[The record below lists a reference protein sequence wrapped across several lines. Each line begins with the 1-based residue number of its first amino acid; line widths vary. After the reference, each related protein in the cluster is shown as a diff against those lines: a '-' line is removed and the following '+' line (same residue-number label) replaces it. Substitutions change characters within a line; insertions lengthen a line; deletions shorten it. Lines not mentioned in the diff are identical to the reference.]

1 MLFLSLALMNDFYDN
16 NIKSTEA
23 TLASLE
29 KDINRNSFFRL
40 GVIIGGGAILFQIFQ
55 TNNIWLLFVAVFSI
69 IFLFAFLVRRQSKL
83 EKSRDEN
90 LAFLQVNKNEINLFE
105 GQPNMY
111 ADGVVYDNGKHPYVS
126 DLDIFGSKSVFSM
139 LNRAATNDGVERLAS
154 FLLASSTKKQIEAR
168 QQAAAEL
175 ALKDTWRQRLQTKL
189 LFNLGK
195 QINIKTFLS
204 RYLSDDALKFGSSFM
219 KGYVKIAPFLF
230 VIGIIVSL
238 TVYPVWNYMLLL
250 AIVHLM
256 WTLALAGKVSYFSNR
271 IDKVGATL
279 IAYADAVKMIEDES
293 FDSPLTIALQDQL
306 KTEKSEKLSLAFQ
319 HLGALVD
326 KLDARNNILVGA
338 ILNMLFLWDFKQ
350 VLAIVNWKHHYEG
363 DVLKTF
369 DIVADFEALISL
381 ATLKRNFPAW
391 STPVILDN
399 PIVDR
404 IKATQIN
411 HPLIAKK
418 HAVANDYDARDHRLA
433 LITGSNM
440 AGKST
445 FLRTIGVNAVL
456 AYSGAVVCAEYME
469 LPIYRLVSYMRIKDN
484 LNESTSTFKAE
495 LDRMKFIL
503 ELVEVAPDSFV
514 LIDEMLRGTNSVD
527 KYLGSRAIIKKLIAM
542 NGMGMVATHD
552 LQLATLEEEY
562 NGILQNYHFDIQV
575 IAGEM
580 LFDYKLKD
588 GKCTVF
594 NASMLLKGIG
604 IDVDNA

>member
-1 MLFLSLALMNDFYDN
+1 MLFLSLALMNNFYNN
-16 NIKSTEA
+16 NIKNTEA
-23 TLASLE
+23 VLASLE
-29 KDINRNSFFRL
+29 KQINRNSFLRL
-40 GVIIGGGAILFQIFQ
+40 AVIIGGGAILFQVFQ
-55 TNNIWLLFVAVFSI
+55 TNNIWFLLVAVFSI
-69 IFLFAFLVRRQSKL
+69 IFIFAFLVKRQSKL

-90 LAFLQVNKNEINLFE
+90 TAFLRVNQNEIAVINSE
-105 GQPNMY
+105 SNMY
-111 ADGVVYDNGKHPYVS
+111 ENGVAYDNGKHPYVS
-126 DLDIFGSKSVFSM
+126 DLDIFGEKSIFS
-139 LNRAATNDGVERLAS
+139 LVNRAATSDGVERLAS
-154 FLLASSTKKQIEAR
+154 FFLSSSSKEQIIAR
-168 QQAAAEL
+168 QHAATEL
-175 ALKDTWRQRLQTKL
+175 ARKDSWRQKLQTRL

-204 RYLSDDALKFGSSFM
+204 RYLSDDALNFGSSFM
-219 KGYVKIAPFLF
+219 KGYVLIAPYLFL
-230 VIGIIVSL
+230 VGIIISV
-238 TVYPVWNYMLLL
+238 TVYPVWNLMLLL
-250 AIVHLM
+250 AIIHLM

-271 IDKVGATL
+271 IDKVGTTL
-279 IAYADAVKMIEDES
+279 IAYSDAIKMIEDEL
-293 FDSPLTIALQDQL
+293 FDSHLTKELQDRL
-306 KTEKSEKLSLAFQ
+306 KTEKAEKLSTAFKN
-319 HLGALVD
+319 LGSLVD

-338 ILNMLFLWDFKQ
+338 LLNMVFLWDFKQ
-350 VLAIVNWKHHYEG
+350 VLAIVNWKNNYEG

-369 DIVADFEALISL
+369 DIVADFESLISL
-381 ATLKRNFPAW
+381 ATLNRNCPDW

-399 PIVDR
+399 PLVDR
-404 IKATQIN
+404 MKTVQVN

-418 HAVANDYDARDHRLA
+418 HAVANDYNASTHRLA

-456 AYSGAVVCAEYME
+456 AYAGAVVCADYFE

-503 ELVEVAPDSFV
+503 ELVDVAPDSFV

-542 NGMGMVATHD
+542 NGKGMVATHD

-562 NGILQNYHFDIQV
+562 SGVLQNYHFDIQV